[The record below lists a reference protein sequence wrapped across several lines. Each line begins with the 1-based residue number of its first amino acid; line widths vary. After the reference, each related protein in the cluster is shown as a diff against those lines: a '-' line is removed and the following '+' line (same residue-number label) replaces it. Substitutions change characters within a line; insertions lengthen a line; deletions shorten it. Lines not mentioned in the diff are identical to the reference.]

1 MEQGATRALDGV
13 VFDSAPA
20 DDDMRPPGLLAGV
33 TPITASTGTD
43 AAVMLADLR
52 AMVGAISDARVLGE
66 IVFVMHPTRALALDV
81 LPRFSHPVLT
91 SGEIADD
98 TVIAIAA
105 DGVASGYDGVPT
117 IETSKFADPALALP
131 ASPTSVPDLLLLKLP
146 VKCAWGMTQAGAV
159 QVATSVKW

>member
-1 MEQGATRALDGV
+1 
-13 VFDSAPA
+13 
-20 DDDMRPPGLLAGV
+20 
-33 TPITASTGTD
+33 
-43 AAVMLADLR
+43 
-52 AMVGAISDARVLGE
+52 MVGAISDARVLGE

-98 TVIAIAA
+98 TVIAIAT

-117 IETSKFADPALALP
+117 IETSKFCRPGAGTAGIAEI
-131 ASPTSVPDLLLLKLP
+131 SSFRQDLLLLKLR